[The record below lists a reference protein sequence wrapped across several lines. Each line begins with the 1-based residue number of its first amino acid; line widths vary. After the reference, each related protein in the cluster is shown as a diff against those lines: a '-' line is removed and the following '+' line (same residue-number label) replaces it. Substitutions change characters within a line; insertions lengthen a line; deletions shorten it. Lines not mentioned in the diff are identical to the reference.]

1 MPVTPI
7 VAPELFDRI
16 VEYADQV
23 ERDKESSSA
32 PTDFCDN
39 FYAQFFQNR
48 MKQQI
53 TGFGN
58 AAKEAA
64 VKLRLK
70 VETKESHEIVVLI
83 TRFERYCDLRYDIF
97 SEEYGGGSGNAVSEF
112 QDYLDTLLESIIAWT
127 RLEKLTDIA
136 GAAVKARSALQQAM
150 QSVKK

>member
-7 VAPELFDRI
+7 VAPELFDTI
-16 VEYADQV
+16 VEYASQI
-23 ERDKESSSA
+23 ERDKETSSA

-64 VKLRLK
+64 VKLRLT

-83 TRFERYCDLRYDIF
+83 ARFERYCDLRYDIF
-97 SEEYGGGSGNAVSEF
+97 SEEYGGGSGSAVSEF
-112 QDYLDTLLESIIAWT
+112 QDYLDTLLEDIIAWT
-127 RLEKLTDIA
+127 GVENLTDIA
-136 GAAVKARSALQQAM
+136 GAAVKARSALEQAM

>member
-16 VEYADQV
+16 AEYAGQV
-23 ERDKESSSA
+23 ERDKETPSA
-32 PTDFCDN
+32 PSDFCDN

-70 VETKESHEIVVLI
+70 VETKESREIVVLI
-83 TRFERYCDLRYDIF
+83 ARFEKYCDLRYDIF

-112 QDYLDTLLESIIAWT
+112 QDYLDTLLESVIAWT
-127 RLEKLTDIA
+127 GLEKLADIE
-136 GAAVKARSALQQAM
+136 GAAVKARSALQHAM